1 MIICLLVDYPGVFT
15 SNVRQVRVIEARN
28 LAAPD
33 RVTTESSGCDVSIEI
48 KFVGEE
54 KVSFSISVEGSSW
67 SLSSA
72 LADYM

>member
-1 MIICLLVDYPGVFT
+1 MLVDYPDVFT
-15 SNVRQVRVIEARN
+15 SNVQQVRVIEARN

-54 KVSFSISVEGSSW
+54 KVSLSTSVQGSSW
-67 SLSSA
+67 S
-72 LADYM
+72 M

>member
-1 MIICLLVDYPGVFT
+1 MMACLLVDYPGVFT
-15 SNVRQVRVIEARN
+15 ANVQQVRVIEARN

-54 KVSFSISVEGSSW
+54 KVS
-67 SLSSA
+67 
-72 LADYM
+72 LAHL

>member
-1 MIICLLVDYPGVFT
+1 MDYPDVFT
-15 SNVRQVRVIEARN
+15 SNVQQVRVIEARN

-54 KVSFSISVEGSSW
+54 KVSLSTSVQGSSW
-67 SLSSA
+67 S
-72 LADYM
+72 M